1 MRSARSRAART
12 AGSSSTTMTVGAAS
26 GAEAAVM
33 AGGWTA
39 PGRGAGLGG
48 TGDVPVRTPARPQ
61 GSRKGRLKV
70 PEETLMPPRRRA
82 GASGPPRGV
91 RGAWWVLVGSG
102 PELDLDL
109 TRVAA
114 ALDGERDRVARLV
127 AVDRGHER
135 VRGVDALALDRGDDV
150 AGAQAGTRAGAAAD
164 RLRHRGAAA
173 GGRVGELHA
182 EVGVS
187 DLAAGDQLLRDA
199 LDRARR
205 DREAD
210 AVAAARV
217 ALDLGVDADHL
228 AARVEQRPARVA
240 VVDRR
245 VGLDRA
251 RDREVVRRLDGAV
264 QRAHDARGDGVLEAE
279 RAADRDRAVADLDA
293 VRVGERQ
300 RVQLGLGRVDLDD
313 GDVGRRVG
321 ADDLRARGLAV
332 GEGDGDRGRAVDDV
346 LVGGDVAV
354 RVDHEARALGLRLLT
369 GAVAVA
375 IAAAELVGAG
385 ARGLADLDVDDA
397 GVRLAIDLVDG
408 EAAARLHGG
417 GGVRGRGRRREG
429 GRRRRR
435 APGLGEAVDGGAAGA
450 RRQGDGD
457 EGCGCSA
464 GVIVGAPGSAFG
476 SGWRG
481 WVGGVLLGGRV
492 SWNRRALK
500 GTSAW
505 DQGGLRHPRDDR
517 HDRGPPPWPRI
528 RCIGADRRPDPRS
541 PPGVAVGLAR
551 RRVGRA
557 AGRDRARARGLVALQ
572 PGDRD

>member
-1 MRSARSRAART
+1 
-12 AGSSSTTMTVGAAS
+12 
-26 GAEAAVM
+26 
-33 AGGWTA
+33 
-39 PGRGAGLGG
+39 
-48 TGDVPVRTPARPQ
+48 
-61 GSRKGRLKV
+61 
-70 PEETLMPPRRRA
+70 MPPRGRA

-91 RGAWWVLVGSG
+91 RGACGALVRPRS
-102 PELDLDL
+102 ELDLDL

-245 VGLDRA
+245 IGLDRA
-251 RDREVVRRLDGAV
+251 RDREVVRGLDGAV

-279 RAADRDRAVADLDA
+279 RAADRDGAVADLDA

-300 RVQLGLGRVDLDD
+300 RVKLGLGRVDLDD

-346 LVGGDVAV
+346 LVGGDLAA
-354 RVDHEARALGLRLLT
+354 RVDHKPEPSACDSWPEPLPLPPPNWSVPA
-369 GAVAVA
+369 
-375 IAAAELVGAG
+375 
-385 ARGLADLDVDDA
+385 LAD
-397 GVRLAIDLVDG
+397 
-408 EAAARLHGG
+408 
-417 GGVRGRGRRREG
+417 
-429 GRRRRR
+429 
-435 APGLGEAVDGGAAGA
+435 
-450 RRQGDGD
+450 
-457 EGCGCSA
+457 
-464 GVIVGAPGSAFG
+464 
-476 SGWRG
+476 WR
-481 WVGGVLLGGRV
+481 
-492 SWNRRALK
+492 
-500 GTSAW
+500 T
-505 DQGGLRHPRDDR
+505 
-517 HDRGPPPWPRI
+517 
-528 RCIGADRRPDPRS
+528 
-541 PPGVAVGLAR
+541 
-551 RRVGRA
+551 
-557 AGRDRARARGLVALQ
+557 
-572 PGDRD
+572 